1 MQTNLPSGPTK
12 GSEPQ
17 PFFEQ
22 LQQEMERLFDR
33 FRGYPPVAGGGTLAG
48 FGAALHPAIDV
59 AETDDTLEVTA
70 EIPGVGAD
78 DIDVSLNG
86 DVLVIKGE
94 KSQERSEEDK
104 NYHMHERSYGS
115 FRRQIPLGFTPA
127 DDAIDGKFKD
137 GVLRL
142 SITKPAEAKSAQRK
156 IEIKSK

>member
-1 MQTNLPSGPTK
+1 MQTNLPTSPGK

-33 FRGYPPVAGGGTLAG
+33 FRGYPIVSGTAALPG
-48 FGAALHPAIDV
+48 FGTSLQPAIDV
-59 AETDDTLEVTA
+59 AETNDAVEVTA
-70 EIPGVGAD
+70 EIPGVGSD

-94 KSQERSEEDK
+94 KTEERSEEDK

-127 DDAIDGKFKD
+127 DDAIDAQFTD
-137 GVLRL
+137 GILRL
-142 SITKPAEAKSAQRK
+142 SIAKPPEAKSAQRK
-156 IEIKSK
+156 IEIKPK

>member
-1 MQTNLPSGPTK
+1 MQTNLPPTPSK
-12 GSEPQ
+12 GNEPQ

-33 FRGYPPVAGGGTLAG
+33 FRGYPTVAGPGSFPSFGTGLS
-48 FGAALHPAIDV
+48 PAIDV
-59 AETDDTLEVTA
+59 AETDDAVEVTA

-78 DIDVSLNG
+78 DIDASLNG

-94 KSQERSEEDK
+94 KSDERSQDDK

-127 DDAIDGKFKD
+127 EDAIEGHFAD

-142 SITKPAEAKSAQRK
+142 SIAKPAEAKAANRK
-156 IEIKSK
+156 IEIKTK